1 MALNPLHLLLL
12 QGAATRQA
20 RGSGAPAAPASTTA
34 ASAASTPTS
43 KDPIVANQFEFLDKH
58 FDPTDIPEVAAQ
70 TAYER
75 FGNYPN
81 ARVSTVIF
89 GIGWTVLTDSIKH
102 AVLNYVNGG
111 VYGNSAYATLDMDR
125 SQWNIV
131 LTGLQFV
138 NATRVVVRGRAEY
151 QIDEYNNGSVFVKA
165 EALGGQLLGDIVH
178 LETGF
183 GTWVQEVKLKNS
195 ANF

>member
-20 RGSGAPAAPASTTA
+20 RGNGASTTPA
-34 ASAASTPTS
+34 ATTAAPSASTTTS
-43 KDPIVANQFEFLDKH
+43 KEPTVANQFEFLDKH
-58 FDPTDIPEVAAQ
+58 YDPTDIPEVAAQ

-102 AVLNYVNGG
+102 AVLNYLNGG
-111 VYGNSAYATLDMDR
+111 VYGNSAYATLDIDR
-125 SQWNIV
+125 NQWNIV

-138 NATRVVVRGRAEY
+138 NATRTVVRGRAEY
-151 QIDEYNNGSVFVKA
+151 EINEYNNGSVFIKA
-165 EALGGQLLGDIVH
+165 EAIAGQLLGDVVH
-178 LETGF
+178 LDTGF
-183 GTWVQEVKLKNS
+183 GTWVQAIKLKNTPD
-195 ANF
+195 F